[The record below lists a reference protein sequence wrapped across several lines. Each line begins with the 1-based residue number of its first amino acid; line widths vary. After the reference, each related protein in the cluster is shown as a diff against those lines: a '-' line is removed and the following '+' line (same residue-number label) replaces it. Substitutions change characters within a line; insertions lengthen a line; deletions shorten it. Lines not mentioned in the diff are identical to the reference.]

1 MSSTLKAAALSL
13 YLCPWC
19 FVVTLLE
26 LFWLLRTPLIS
37 RNAAF
42 ADALQQHLLKLSPVE
57 SATFRASHQSL
68 TPESILVKV
77 KAYDQ
82 AHSRGSASR
91 KCAEKVD
98 KSLRIL
104 YQFLASIAIAIQSS
118 PDVSSLIVGG
128 LRFIVDVIISLLRK
142 ASRVV
147 AKFWSVAVAC
157 GELCDLLQE
166 IDGYDRRAFW
176 LLSYFTG
183 IWLWIW
189 IVRPRSQG
197 KR

>member
-1 MSSTLKAAALSL
+1 M
-13 YLCPWC
+13 
-19 FVVTLLE
+19 
-26 LFWLLRTPLIS
+26 LRTPLIS

-42 ADALQQHLLKLSPVE
+42 ADALQQHVLKLSPVE
-57 SATFRASHQSL
+57 SAAFRASHQSL

-82 AHSRGSASR
+82 AHNRGSASR

-104 YQFLASIAIAIQSS
+104 NQFLASIAIAIQSN
-118 PDVSSLIVGG
+118 PDLSSLIVGG
-128 LRFIVDVIISLLRK
+128 LRCIVDVIISLLRK

-147 AKFWSVAVAC
+147 ANSWSMAVAC
-157 GELCDLLQE
+157 GKLCDLLQE

-176 LLSYFTG
+176 LLGYFMG
-183 IWLWIW
+183 I
-189 IVRPRSQG
+189 
-197 KR
+197 